1 MCIGRLH
8 HIYIYISVC
17 VCMNMCIYIYTH
29 TYIHKYIL
37 CVGVSVC
44 VLTSDVFRLHRIRYD
59 RRLEDFQLPDEGLGV
74 AAFAVDP
81 LHQLVQ
87 FDQIARVSAA
97 VQLVLEIVLDV
108 PHELI

>member
-1 MCIGRLH
+1 MC
-8 HIYIYISVC
+8 
-17 VCMNMCIYIYTH
+17 
-29 TYIHKYIL
+29 L
-37 CVGVSVC
+37 CVS
-44 VLTSDVFRLHRIRYD
+44 VLTSDFFVSTGYDIRYD
-59 RRLEDFQLPDEGLGV
+59 RRLEEFQLPDEGLGV

-97 VQLVLEIVLDV
+97 VQLVLEIVLGV

>member
-1 MCIGRLH
+1 MC
-8 HIYIYISVC
+8 
-17 VCMNMCIYIYTH
+17 
-29 TYIHKYIL
+29 L
-37 CVGVSVC
+37 CVS

-59 RRLEDFQLPDEGLGV
+59 RRLEEFQLPDEGLGV

-108 PHELI
+108 PHEVI